1 MRSLFEGKAKVLIL
15 ALAICLFIGN
25 STVRA
30 QQPKALAMGTSAMG
44 SAFYTLSVVMAN
56 VFTKSTGINVN
67 VESVGGSDATIRG
80 LAAKK
85 VELAMLNANTAHDA
99 YTGTGAYV
107 KTGKV
112 PIALI
117 AQGQDSLRQ
126 IAVRNT
132 SKIATPADLVGKK
145 FIARRKANQE
155 MEVMAN
161 YLLEAYGIDKKKV
174 KIIET
179 VESNESAEALKIGT
193 VDAAILPGGL
203 ASSYLLDLFHNTD
216 LTLLQ
221 IPDDKLDWIIKKL
234 GPAFHKT
241 TIPAGTYKGQN
252 RDVKVPAMSS
262 IIACRADLPEETVYK
277 ITKAIFTNYNE
288 IKAGHSS
295 GADWTLKNTL
305 KDEPIPFHPG
315 SIRYFKEI
323 GAWGKK

>member
-1 MRSLFEGKAKVLIL
+1 MRGFFRGKARVTIL
-15 ALAICLFIGN
+15 TAMICVSVAI
-25 STVRA
+25 SVSHA

-56 VFTKSTGINVN
+56 VFTKSTGINVS
-67 VESVGGSDATIRG
+67 VEPVGGSDATVRG
-80 LAAKK
+80 MAAKK

-99 YTGTGAYV
+99 YTGTGAYA

-126 IAVRNT
+126 IAARKA
-132 SKIATPADLVGKK
+132 SKIMTPADLVGKK

-155 MEVMAN
+155 MEIMAN
-161 YLLEAYGIDKKKV
+161 FLFEAYGIDKKKV

-203 ASSYLLDLFHNTD
+203 ASSYLLDLFHNAD
-216 LTLLQ
+216 LTLLV
-221 IPDDKLDWIIKKL
+221 IPDDKLDLIIKKL
-234 GPAFHKT
+234 GPAFHKA

-252 RDVKVPAMSS
+252 QDVKVPAMSS
-262 IIACRADLPEETVYK
+262 IVACRADLPEETVYK
-277 ITKAIFTNYNE
+277 ITKAIFTNYAD

-315 SIRYFKEI
+315 AIKYFKEI

>member
-1 MRSLFEGKAKVLIL
+1 MRSLFRGKTKVALL
-15 ALAICLFIGN
+15 AATICIFIGAPAGH
-25 STVRA
+25 A

-56 VFTKSTGINVN
+56 VFTKSTGINVS
-67 VESVGGSDATIRG
+67 VESVGGSDATVRG
-80 LAAKK
+80 MAAKK

-99 YTGTGAYV
+99 YTGTGAYA

-126 IAVRNT
+126 IVARKASN
-132 SKIATPADLVGKK
+132 IQTPADLVGKK
-145 FIARRKANQE
+145 FIAKRKANQE

-161 YLLEAYGIDKKKV
+161 LLFEAYGIDKKKV

-203 ASSYLLDLFHNTD
+203 NASYLLDLFHNAD
-216 LTLLQ
+216 LMLLT

-234 GPAFHKT
+234 GPAFHKA
-241 TIPAGTYKGQN
+241 TIPAKTYKGQN
-252 RDVKVPAMSS
+252 QDVKVPAMSS

-315 SIRYFKEI
+315 AVRYFKEI